1 MRALAIV
8 FLVCFSRTALACST
22 CFGDPDAPQT
32 HAMNMAI
39 LFMLGV
45 VGTLLG
51 LFAAFFVH
59 LRIRAKHGANGAH
72 ASHYAG
78 PLLEVNAN
86 E

>member
-1 MRALAIV
+1 MRTTAILCLV
-8 FLVCFSRTALACST
+8 FFSRTALGCST
-22 CFGDPDAPQT
+22 CFGDPNAPQT
-32 HAMNMAI
+32 HAINMAI

-59 LRIRAKHGANGAH
+59 LRNRAKHVAH
-72 ASHYAG
+72 EPYASNYGGLA
-78 PLLEVNAN
+78 EVNAN